1 MKKILLLI
9 LFVPLLFSQELL
21 LDSLLN
27 EYQDSESLYKKTKK
41 ESAGFL
47 LVYSR
52 EDLER
57 MQAYSLKD
65 VLKTIRLYTL
75 QMHSIGVSRILNVG
89 QGKSALPPIKLY
101 IDDFE
106 ITSVAQGN
114 ALDMYGEMDIYF
126 VDHIEIYQGG
136 NSIAFGNSPGSMVI
150 RLYSKDPSRENSSST
165 QITFDSKSSG
175 DFRIIDAGSAD
186 EYDYLFY
193 ADAAKTNYKKP
204 TRNKQELSRDASRL
218 QAHFKISQDDNF
230 EIAIDTISTKT
241 DIFNG
246 MGTAPLGDDSL
257 RRYTYINAIKYFQ
270 GDIKLSL
277 AASTER
283 KKFFNSDANG
293 IQLTTDLQGT
303 PTGNDLD
310 IDIHSNTYKITLD
323 KKIIDGNH
331 DFLIGAEFQQNRL
344 KVKTYKGTNVTPV
357 IGPKKLDIYMFYLE
371 ELYNINKNNL
381 LAFSAK
387 VDYYKDSF
395 SKSSTEYAY
404 RLGYIS
410 LINEVW
416 TTKLFAISRYTYPNA
431 LQTTFAPP
439 VYNVNPELESST
451 TKMLAGELEYNDNT
465 HRVVFGY
472 AYKVIDDALSFD
484 KVTKKYIN
492 SPDTIYFNRV
502 YIRGEHHFNF
512 NNKAIIEVYKGY
524 KDDYYSPGAGALV
537 QLFNKVGKFD
547 IYNELVYRD
556 SYILVNPLTNE
567 DIKMDAGYDYTLAIS
582 YPVNKKLKVK
592 LKGENLLNKASKTII
607 DTAGEIKIPAIE
619 RRGLITME
627 YTF

>member
-21 LDSLLN
+21 LDDLLK

-47 LVYSR
+47 LIYSR

-65 VLKTIRLYTL
+65 ILKTIRLYTMQL
-75 QMHSIGVSRILNVG
+75 QGVGVSRMLKAG
-89 QGKSALPPIKLY
+89 QGKSALPAIKLY

-106 ITSVAQGN
+106 VTTVAQGN
-114 ALDMYGEMDIYF
+114 TLDMYGEMDIYF

-136 NSIAFGNSPGSMVI
+136 SSIAFGNTPGSMVI
-150 RLYSKDPSRENSSST
+150 RLYSKEPSRENSSSA

-175 DFRIIDAGSAD
+175 NFRIVDAGSTGK
-186 EYDYLFY
+186 YDYLFY
-193 ADAAKTNYKKP
+193 GNIAKTNYNKP
-204 TRNKQELSRDASRL
+204 TRNNQELSRDASRY

-230 EIAIDTISTKT
+230 EIAIDTISSKT

-246 MGTAPLGDDSL
+246 MGTAPLGENNTKQ
-257 RRYTYINAIKYFQ
+257 YTYINAIKYFE

-277 AASTER
+277 SASLER
-283 KKFFNSDANG
+283 KKFFNSDAIG
-293 IQLTTDLQGT
+293 IRQADGSII
-303 PTGNDLD
+303 NDLD

-323 KKIIDGNH
+323 KKIISGNH

-344 KVKTYKGTNVTPV
+344 KIKGYKGTNVTPV

-371 ELYNINKNNL
+371 ELYNINELISK
-381 LAFSAK
+381 FS
-387 VDYYKDSF
+387 
-395 SKSSTEYAY
+395 EYAY
-404 RLGYIS
+404 RLGYMS
-410 LINEVW
+410 LINNEW
-416 TTKLFAISRYTYPNA
+416 STKIFATSRYTYPNG

-439 VYNVNPELESST
+439 VYNINPELESST
-451 TKMLAGELEYNDNT
+451 TKMISGELEYNNSV
-465 HRVVFGY
+465 HRAVFGY
-472 AYKVIDDALSFD
+472 AYSVTDDALIFD
-484 KVTKKYIN
+484 KVAKKYIN
-492 SPDTIYFNRV
+492 SSDTAYFNRV
-502 YIRGEHHFNF
+502 YLRGEHHFNF
-512 NNKAIIEVYKGY
+512 DNKAIIEVYKGY
-524 KDDYYSPGAGALV
+524 KDDYSSPGAGALV
-537 QLFNKVGKFD
+537 QLFNRVGKFD

-567 DIKMDAGYDYTLAIS
+567 DIKMDAGYDYTLSVS

-592 LKGENLLNKASKTII
+592 VKGENLLNKASKTMI
-607 DTAGEIKIPAIE
+607 DNEGEIKVPAIE